1 MLPVASR
8 FVLRPRFFI
17 FLPLPS
23 SSLTWEWWGIQV
35 LLRLA
40 SESLFRSISYQIWS
54 SFPSDRASST
64 PFIDGR
70 PKAQSVHWFI
80 GVASFW
86 QGFFSHF
93 FHRYSSLLWLN
104 EVARTIVYIRPQS
117 EPLILPQRNV
127 ARLGKNMKT
136 PCFVFTSIYTR
147 QCEPCRP
154 CQNKTVS
161 SQPSHLGMNTLA

>member
-93 FHRYSSLLWLN
+93 FHRYSSSIGFPMQN
-104 EVARTIVYIRPQS
+104 ITIFGERSTHMP
-117 EPLILPQRNV
+117 
-127 ARLGKNMKT
+127 G
-136 PCFVFTSIYTR
+136 
-147 QCEPCRP
+147 CRVWRRRRMVTMV
-154 CQNKTVS
+154 NF
-161 SQPSHLGMNTLA
+161 HLKKWGLFMIELMWIERSLSMFIMGHGIF